1 MQPELRTS
9 RLAARIPLLTARAL
23 LLAAAVLAAVLA
35 HAAPDLEDL
44 GSFPR
49 ATVEISSGEHV
60 HRFDVWIADTPE
72 RQAQG
77 LMFVRDLAPDTGML
91 FVHDAPR
98 EVSMWMKNTYIP
110 LDMLFIDRSGRIV
123 RIARDT
129 TPHSL
134 ESIHS
139 GAPVT
144 QVLEIAGGEAARR
157 GIDVGDRVRT
167 KS

>member
-1 MQPELRTS
+1 MQPESRRS
-9 RLAARIPLLTARAL
+9 RLAAHAT
-23 LLAAAVLAAVLA
+23 LLAAATLVAVLA
-35 HAAPDLEDL
+35 HAAPALEEL
-44 GSFPR
+44 GNFPR
-49 ATVEISSGEHV
+49 ATVEIASGDRV
-60 HRFDVWIADTPE
+60 HRFDVWVADTPE

-77 LMFVRDLAPDTGML
+77 LMFVRDLAPDAGML

-110 LDMLFIDRSGRIV
+110 LDMLFIDRNGRVV
-123 RIARDT
+123 RIAHET

-134 ESIHS
+134 ESITS

-144 QVLEIAGGEAARR
+144 QVLELRGGEAARR
-157 GIDVGDRVRT
+157 GIAVGDRART